1 MTGPGLTGVLAVD
14 KPVGPTSHDI
24 VAVAR
29 RALKTK
35 KVGHT
40 GTLDPFASGLMLLCI
55 GAATRLSPYLTH
67 LDKRYRAEAL
77 LGVSTDTLDREGTV
91 VREDPAGAR
100 VETDR
105 VEACLAAFRGRI
117 DQTPPV
123 YSAKKI
129 RGEAAHRRARRG
141 EAVELPP
148 VEVVVHRLDLV
159 EHDGPRVVLD
169 VECSSGTY
177 IRALARDL
185 GEALGV
191 GAHLTALRRLSVGAF
206 DVSSAST
213 VDELASAPAGAWST
227 PAEALARAGV
237 ASFEVAPGDAAR
249 IGQGREIRSAL
260 ESAAAAVEPVAAVER
275 GRLLAVG
282 AVEAGTFRPRRV
294 FVAS

>member
-1 MTGPGLTGVLAVD
+1 MTGPALTGVLAVD
-14 KPVGPTSHDI
+14 KPIGPTSHDI

-77 LGVSTDTLDREGTV
+77 LGVATDTLDREGTV
-91 VREDPAGAR
+91 VREDPAGAT
-100 VETDR
+100 VETSR
-105 VEACLAAFRGRI
+105 IEECLAAFRGRI

-148 VEVVVHRLDLV
+148 VEVFVHRL
-159 EHDGPRVVLD
+159 
-169 VECSSGTY
+169 
-177 IRALARDL
+177 
-185 GEALGV
+185 
-191 GAHLTALRRLSVGAF
+191 
-206 DVSSAST
+206 
-213 VDELASAPAGAWST
+213 EL
-227 PAEALARAGV
+227 
-237 ASFEVAPGDAAR
+237 
-249 IGQGREIRSAL
+249 I
-260 ESAAAAVEPVAAVER
+260 ER
-275 GRLLAVG
+275 H
-282 AVEAGTFRPRRV
+282 
-294 FVAS
+294 

>member
-1 MTGPGLTGVLAVD
+1 MTGSPSMGILAVD

-24 VAVAR
+24 VALAR

-40 GTLDPFASGLMLLCI
+40 GTLDPFASGLMLLCV
-55 GAATRLSPYLTH
+55 GPATRLSPYLTH

-77 LGVSTDTLDREGTV
+77 LGVATDTLDREGTV
-91 VREDPAGAR
+91 VREDPGGAT
-100 VETDR
+100 VATDR
-105 VEACLAAFRGRI
+105 IEECLSAFRGRI
-117 DQTPPV
+117 EQTPPV
-123 YSAKKI
+123 YSAKKV
-129 RGEAAHRRARRG
+129 RGEAAHRRVRRG
-141 EAVELPP
+141 ETVELPP

-159 EHDGPRVVLD
+159 ERDGPRLVLD

-185 GEALGV
+185 GESLGV
-191 GAHLTALRRLSVGAF
+191 GAHLTGLRRLSVGSF
-206 DVSSAST
+206 DVADASA
-213 VDELASAPAGAWST
+213 VDDLESAPAEAWST

-237 ASFEVAPGDAAR
+237 PSFEVGAGDEAR
-249 IGQGREIRSAL
+249 IGQGREVQATLSVAGA
-260 ESAAAAVEPVAAVER
+260 EVEPVAAVLR

-282 AVEAGTFRPRRV
+282 FVEAGTFRPRRV

>member
-1 MTGPGLTGVLAVD
+1 MGVLAVD

-29 RALKTK
+29 RALHTK

-40 GTLDPFASGLMLLCI
+40 GTLDPFASGLMLLCV
-55 GAATRLSPYLTH
+55 GSATRLSPYLTH
-67 LDKRYRAEAL
+67 LDKRYRAEAF
-77 LGVSTDTLDREGTV
+77 LGVATDTLDCEGTV
-91 VREDPAGAR
+91 VRTDPRGATVDTSR
-100 VETDR
+100 IE
-105 VEACLAAFRGRI
+105 ECIAALRGPI
-117 DQTPPV
+117 EQTPPV

-148 VEVVVHRLDLV
+148 VEVRVHRLDLL
-159 EHDGPRVVLD
+159 EHDGPRLVLD

-191 GAHLTALRRLSVGAF
+191 GAHLTGLRRLAVGSF
-206 DVSSAST
+206 GV
-213 VDELASAPAGAWST
+213 EEASAVDAISSVPSGAWFT
-227 PAEALARAGV
+227 PAEALVRAGLP
-237 ASFEVAPGDAAR
+237 SFEVGPGDEQR
-249 IGQGREIRSAL
+249 IGQGREVQAPPSVGVG
-260 ESAAAAVEPVAAVER
+260 EVDPVAAVLK

-282 AVEAGTFRPRRV
+282 RVAEGMFRPRRV
-294 FVAS
+294 FAAPG